1 MILPADSYIVV
12 NKGNIL
18 EIDKKILIDLYQPLI
33 GSKAISLYL
42 TLLNDLE
49 KKYVNMALDSGRLS
63 PGPFVQKFEKKFAE
77 MHKQKYGIACNS
89 GTSSLH
95 VALEALKEKYSWD
108 QNSEVLV
115 PAITFIATSNAVMHA
130 GMKPVFVDVDSRTYN
145 IDTKL
150 IEEKITENT
159 VAIMP
164 VHTFG
169 QPCEMDSIVKI
180 ATKYG
185 LKIVED
191 CAEAHFAVY
200 KGRPVASFSNIAGSS
215 TYVAHTITTGIGG
228 VITTDDT
235 NLAEIARSLIAH
247 GRACTCEN
255 CIAYNSKQVCKLRMQ
270 TEMDRRFMMIRLG
283 YSYRIGELEGALGV
297 AQLENKDFIINTRKA
312 NAKIL
317 TDGLKDVEQYLQLPY
332 YPEYVEHSFMMYPLV
347 IKDDKAFTRNEIVK
361 YLEQNNIETRPML
374 PLLNQPIYKEI
385 FGDIEKDYPVAQWI
399 NNNGFYVGCHHG
411 LSKEELNMI
420 IKTIHAFLENRIKDK

>member
-1 MILPADSYIVV
+1 M
-12 NKGNIL
+12 NKIGVGYA
-18 EIDKKILIDLYQPLI
+18 LI
-33 GSKAISLYL
+33 
-42 TLLNDLE
+42 TDLE

-108 QNSEVLV
+108 QNCEVLV

>member
-1 MILPADSYIVV
+1 VVTV
-12 NKGNIL
+12 NKIGVGYA
-18 EIDKKILIDLYQPLI
+18 LI
-33 GSKAISLYL
+33 
-42 TLLNDLE
+42 TDLE

>member
-1 MILPADSYIVV
+1 M
-12 NKGNIL
+12 NKIGVGYA
-18 EIDKKILIDLYQPLI
+18 LI
-33 GSKAISLYL
+33 
-42 TLLNDLE
+42 TDLE

-215 TYVAHTITTGIGG
+215 TYVAHTITTGIGC

>member
-1 MILPADSYIVV
+1 MVTV
-12 NKGNIL
+12 NKIGVGYA
-18 EIDKKILIDLYQPLI
+18 LI
-33 GSKAISLYL
+33 
-42 TLLNDLE
+42 TDLE

-180 ATKYG
+180 ANKYG

>member
-1 MILPADSYIVV
+1 MVTV
-12 NKGNIL
+12 NKIGVGYA
-18 EIDKKILIDLYQPLI
+18 LI
-33 GSKAISLYL
+33 
-42 TLLNDLE
+42 TDLE

-347 IKDDKAFTRNEIVK
+347 IKDEKAFTRNEIVK

>member
-1 MILPADSYIVV
+1 MVTV
-12 NKGNIL
+12 NKIGVGYA
-18 EIDKKILIDLYQPLI
+18 LI
-33 GSKAISLYL
+33 
-42 TLLNDLE
+42 TDLE

-361 YLEQNNIETRPML
+361 YLEQNNIETRPTL

>member
-1 MILPADSYIVV
+1 MVTV
-12 NKGNIL
+12 NKIGVGYA
-18 EIDKKILIDLYQPLI
+18 LI
-33 GSKAISLYL
+33 
-42 TLLNDLE
+42 TDLE

-169 QPCEMDSIVKI
+169 QPCEMDSIVKL

>member
-1 MILPADSYIVV
+1 MVTV
-12 NKGNIL
+12 NKIGVGYA
-18 EIDKKILIDLYQPLI
+18 LI
-33 GSKAISLYL
+33 
-42 TLLNDLE
+42 TDLE

-159 VAIMP
+159 VAIIP

>member
-1 MILPADSYIVV
+1 MVTV
-12 NKGNIL
+12 NKIGVGYA
-18 EIDKKILIDLYQPLI
+18 LI
-33 GSKAISLYL
+33 
-42 TLLNDLE
+42 TDLE

-385 FGDIEKDYPVAQWI
+385 FGDIEKD
-399 NNNGFYVGCHHG
+399 
-411 LSKEELNMI
+411 LSL
-420 IKTIHAFLENRIKDK
+420 IHI

>member
-1 MILPADSYIVV
+1 MVTV
-12 NKGNIL
+12 NKIGVGYA
-18 EIDKKILIDLYQPLI
+18 LI
-33 GSKAISLYL
+33 
-42 TLLNDLE
+42 TDLE

-115 PAITFIATSNAVMHA
+115 PAITFIATSNSVMHA

>member
-1 MILPADSYIVV
+1 M
-12 NKGNIL
+12 NKIGVGYA
-18 EIDKKILIDLYQPLI
+18 LI
-33 GSKAISLYL
+33 
-42 TLLNDLE
+42 TDLE

-63 PGPFVQKFEKKFAE
+63 PGPFVQKFEKKIAE

>member
-1 MILPADSYIVV
+1 M
-12 NKGNIL
+12 NKIGVGYA
-18 EIDKKILIDLYQPLI
+18 LI
-33 GSKAISLYL
+33 
-42 TLLNDLE
+42 TDLE

-420 IKTIHAFLENRIKDK
+420 IKMIHAFLENRIKDK

>member
-1 MILPADSYIVV
+1 M
-12 NKGNIL
+12 NKIGVGYA
-18 EIDKKILIDLYQPLI
+18 LI
-33 GSKAISLYL
+33 
-42 TLLNDLE
+42 TDLE

-115 PAITFIATSNAVMHA
+115 PAITFIATSNAVMHT

>member
-1 MILPADSYIVV
+1 MVTV
-12 NKGNIL
+12 NKIGVGYA
-18 EIDKKILIDLYQPLI
+18 LI
-33 GSKAISLYL
+33 
-42 TLLNDLE
+42 TDLE

-399 NNNGFYVGCHHG
+399 KNYGFYVCSLHG
-411 LSKEELNMI
+411 
-420 IKTIHAFLENRIKDK
+420 

>member
-1 MILPADSYIVV
+1 MVTV
-12 NKGNIL
+12 NKIGVGYA
-18 EIDKKILIDLYQPLI
+18 LI
-33 GSKAISLYL
+33 
-42 TLLNDLE
+42 TDLE

-270 TEMDRRFMMIRLG
+270 TEIDRRFMMIRLG

>member
-1 MILPADSYIVV
+1 M
-12 NKGNIL
+12 
-18 EIDKKILIDLYQPLI
+18 
-33 GSKAISLYL
+33 
-42 TLLNDLE
+42 
-49 KKYVNMALDSGRLS
+49 DSGRLS

>member
-1 MILPADSYIVV
+1 MVTV
-12 NKGNIL
+12 NKIGVGYA
-18 EIDKKILIDLYQPLI
+18 LI
-33 GSKAISLYL
+33 
-42 TLLNDLE
+42 TDLE

-95 VALEALKEKYSWD
+95 VTLEALKEKYSWD

>member
-1 MILPADSYIVV
+1 M
-12 NKGNIL
+12 NKIGVGYA
-18 EIDKKILIDLYQPLI
+18 LI
-33 GSKAISLYL
+33 
-42 TLLNDLE
+42 TDLE

-95 VALEALKEKYSWD
+95 VALEALKEKYSWY

>member
-1 MILPADSYIVV
+1 M
-12 NKGNIL
+12 NKIGVGYA
-18 EIDKKILIDLYQPLI
+18 LI
-33 GSKAISLYL
+33 
-42 TLLNDLE
+42 TDLE

-63 PGPFVQKFEKKFAE
+63 SGPFVQKFEKKFAE

>member
-1 MILPADSYIVV
+1 MVTV
-12 NKGNIL
+12 NKIGVGYA
-18 EIDKKILIDLYQPLI
+18 LI
-33 GSKAISLYL
+33 
-42 TLLNDLE
+42 TDLE

-420 IKTIHAFLENRIKDK
+420 IKTIHAFLENGIKDK

>member
-1 MILPADSYIVV
+1 
-12 NKGNIL
+12 
-18 EIDKKILIDLYQPLI
+18 
-33 GSKAISLYL
+33 
-42 TLLNDLE
+42 
-49 KKYVNMALDSGRLS
+49 
-63 PGPFVQKFEKKFAE
+63 

>member
-1 MILPADSYIVV
+1 M
-12 NKGNIL
+12 NKIGVGYA
-18 EIDKKILIDLYQPLI
+18 LI
-33 GSKAISLYL
+33 
-42 TLLNDLE
+42 TDLE

-385 FGDIEKDYPVAQWI
+385 FGDIEKDFPVAQWI

>member
-1 MILPADSYIVV
+1 M
-12 NKGNIL
+12 NKIGVGYA
-18 EIDKKILIDLYQPLI
+18 LI
-33 GSKAISLYL
+33 
-42 TLLNDLE
+42 TDLE

-150 IEEKITENT
+150 IEEKSTENT

>member
-1 MILPADSYIVV
+1 M
-12 NKGNIL
+12 NKIGVGYA
-18 EIDKKILIDLYQPLI
+18 LI
-33 GSKAISLYL
+33 
-42 TLLNDLE
+42 TDLE

-180 ATKYG
+180 ATKYE

>member
-1 MILPADSYIVV
+1 MVTV
-12 NKGNIL
+12 NKIGVGYA
-18 EIDKKILIDLYQPLI
+18 LI
-33 GSKAISLYL
+33 
-42 TLLNDLE
+42 TDLE

-297 AQLENKDFIINTRKA
+297 SQLENKDFIINTRKA

>member
-1 MILPADSYIVV
+1 MVTV
-12 NKGNIL
+12 NKIGVGYA
-18 EIDKKILIDLYQPLI
+18 LI
-33 GSKAISLYL
+33 
-42 TLLNDLE
+42 TDLE

-63 PGPFVQKFEKKFAE
+63 PGPFVQKFEKKFSE
-77 MHKQKYGIACNS
+77 RHKQKYGIACNS

>member
-1 MILPADSYIVV
+1 M
-12 NKGNIL
+12 NKIGVGYA
-18 EIDKKILIDLYQPLI
+18 LI
-33 GSKAISLYL
+33 
-42 TLLNDLE
+42 TDLE

-411 LSKEELNMI
+411 LSKEELNII

>member
-1 MILPADSYIVV
+1 V
-12 NKGNIL
+12 NKIGVGYA
-18 EIDKKILIDLYQPLI
+18 LI
-33 GSKAISLYL
+33 
-42 TLLNDLE
+42 TDLE

>member
-1 MILPADSYIVV
+1 M
-12 NKGNIL
+12 
-18 EIDKKILIDLYQPLI
+18 
-33 GSKAISLYL
+33 
-42 TLLNDLE
+42 
-49 KKYVNMALDSGRLS
+49 MALDSGRLS

>member
-1 MILPADSYIVV
+1 M
-12 NKGNIL
+12 NK
-18 EIDKKILIDLYQPLI
+18 I
-33 GSKAISLYL
+33 GVGYAVI
-42 TLLNDLE
+42 TDLE

>member
-1 MILPADSYIVV
+1 MVTV
-12 NKGNIL
+12 NKIGVGYA
-18 EIDKKILIDLYQPLI
+18 LI
-33 GSKAISLYL
+33 
-42 TLLNDLE
+42 TDLE

-159 VAIMP
+159 VVIMP

>member
-1 MILPADSYIVV
+1 M
-12 NKGNIL
+12 NKIGVGYA
-18 EIDKKILIDLYQPLI
+18 LI
-33 GSKAISLYL
+33 
-42 TLLNDLE
+42 TDLE

-347 IKDDKAFTRNEIVK
+347 IKDDKAFTKNEIVK

>member
-1 MILPADSYIVV
+1 MVTV
-12 NKGNIL
+12 NKIGVGYA
-18 EIDKKILIDLYQPLI
+18 LII
-33 GSKAISLYL
+33 
-42 TLLNDLE
+42 DLE